1 MIKVD
6 EEAIPDERI
15 PRTVPPRE
23 RNAFSTG
30 SKTDGGSPLRSDVAF
45 SITKGP
51 LMILEGERGTKKK
64 RKKKKEEGKRERSRV
79 RNIFR
84 RERERESRYHLN
96 QVASISYC
104 TCHLWQRW
112 HRFLPRNLHHPL
124 LGSDLRI
131 NHPFFFFLPSIRA
144 NFSLRP
150 NSPVLYFCRE
160 FPPRKAYNN

>member
-64 RKKKKEEGKRERSRV
+64 EKKKKKRERGNGLGSE
-79 RNIFR
+79 IFLGE
-84 RERERESRYHLN
+84 RERER
-96 QVASISYC
+96 AG
-104 TCHLWQRW
+104 TT
-112 HRFLPRNLHHPL
+112 
-124 LGSDLRI
+124 
-131 NHPFFFFLPSIRA
+131 
-144 NFSLRP
+144 
-150 NSPVLYFCRE
+150 
-160 FPPRKAYNN
+160 

>member
-6 EEAIPDERI
+6 EEAIPDKRI

-64 RKKKKEEGKRERSRV
+64 EKKKKKRERGNGLGSE
-79 RNIFR
+79 IFLGE
-84 RERERESRYHLN
+84 REREREQVPPKPSSFDILLHL
-96 QVASISYC
+96 
-104 TCHLWQRW
+104 
-112 HRFLPRNLHHPL
+112 
-124 LGSDLRI
+124 
-131 NHPFFFFLPSIRA
+131 
-144 NFSLRP
+144 
-150 NSPVLYFCRE
+150 SPVATVAQV
-160 FPPRKAYNN
+160 PPKKFTSSSPRIGFAD

>member
-64 RKKKKEEGKRERSRV
+64 EKKKKKKKKKKRERGNGLGSE
-79 RNIFR
+79 IFLGE
-84 RERERESRYHLN
+84 REREREQVPPKPSSFDILLHL
-96 QVASISYC
+96 
-104 TCHLWQRW
+104 
-112 HRFLPRNLHHPL
+112 
-124 LGSDLRI
+124 
-131 NHPFFFFLPSIRA
+131 
-144 NFSLRP
+144 
-150 NSPVLYFCRE
+150 SPVATVAQV
-160 FPPRKAYNN
+160 PPRKFTSSSPRIGFAD

>member
-64 RKKKKEEGKRERSRV
+64 EKKKKKRERGNGLGSE
-79 RNIFR
+79 IFLGE
-84 RERERESRYHLN
+84 REREREQVPPKPSSFDILLHL
-96 QVASISYC
+96 
-104 TCHLWQRW
+104 
-112 HRFLPRNLHHPL
+112 
-124 LGSDLRI
+124 
-131 NHPFFFFLPSIRA
+131 
-144 NFSLRP
+144 
-150 NSPVLYFCRE
+150 SPVATVAQV
-160 FPPRKAYNN
+160 PPKKFTSSSPRIGFAD

>member
-15 PRTVPPRE
+15 PVPPRE

-64 RKKKKEEGKRERSRV
+64 KKRGKEGTV
-79 RNIFR
+79 
-84 RERERESRYHLN
+84 
-96 QVASISYC
+96 
-104 TCHLWQRW
+104 
-112 HRFLPRNLHHPL
+112 
-124 LGSDLRI
+124 
-131 NHPFFFFLPSIRA
+131 
-144 NFSLRP
+144 
-150 NSPVLYFCRE
+150 
-160 FPPRKAYNN
+160 

>member
-64 RKKKKEEGKRERSRV
+64 RKKKKKRERGNGLGSE
-79 RNIFR
+79 IFLGE
-84 RERERESRYHLN
+84 REREREQVPPKPSSFDILLHL
-96 QVASISYC
+96 
-104 TCHLWQRW
+104 
-112 HRFLPRNLHHPL
+112 
-124 LGSDLRI
+124 
-131 NHPFFFFLPSIRA
+131 
-144 NFSLRP
+144 
-150 NSPVLYFCRE
+150 SPVATVAQV
-160 FPPRKAYNN
+160 PPRKFTSSSPRIGFAD

>member
-64 RKKKKEEGKRERSRV
+64 EKKKKKRERGNGLGSE
-79 RNIFR
+79 IFLGE
-84 RERERESRYHLN
+84 REREREQVPPKPSSFDILLHL
-96 QVASISYC
+96 
-104 TCHLWQRW
+104 
-112 HRFLPRNLHHPL
+112 
-124 LGSDLRI
+124 
-131 NHPFFFFLPSIRA
+131 
-144 NFSLRP
+144 
-150 NSPVLYFCRE
+150 SPVATVAQV
-160 FPPRKAYNN
+160 PPRKFTSSSPRIGFAD

>member
-84 RERERESRYHLN
+84 REREREREQVPPKPSSFDILLHL
-96 QVASISYC
+96 
-104 TCHLWQRW
+104 
-112 HRFLPRNLHHPL
+112 
-124 LGSDLRI
+124 
-131 NHPFFFFLPSIRA
+131 
-144 NFSLRP
+144 
-150 NSPVLYFCRE
+150 SPVATVAQV
-160 FPPRKAYNN
+160 PPRKFTSSSPRIGFAD

>member
-64 RKKKKEEGKRERSRV
+64 EKKKKEKKKKKRERGNGLGSE
-79 RNIFR
+79 IFLGE
-84 RERERESRYHLN
+84 REREREQVPPKPSSFDILLHL
-96 QVASISYC
+96 
-104 TCHLWQRW
+104 
-112 HRFLPRNLHHPL
+112 
-124 LGSDLRI
+124 
-131 NHPFFFFLPSIRA
+131 
-144 NFSLRP
+144 
-150 NSPVLYFCRE
+150 SPVATVAQV
-160 FPPRKAYNN
+160 PPRKFTSSSPRIGFAD